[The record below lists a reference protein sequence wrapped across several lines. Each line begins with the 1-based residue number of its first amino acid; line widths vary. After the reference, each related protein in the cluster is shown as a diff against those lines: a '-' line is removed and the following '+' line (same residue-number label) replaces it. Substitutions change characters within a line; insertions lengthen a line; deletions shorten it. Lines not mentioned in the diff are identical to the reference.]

1 MEHARAYGIEIE
13 FIGSR
18 SRVAECI
25 SRLGVAC
32 QLESYNHNTRSHWKV
47 VTDASLGSYNN
58 AGEVVSPILSGA
70 QGLRELELVCQGLEE
85 AGATVNR
92 SCGLHIHLD
101 CRDLSVAE
109 CQTVFKRYSDYERN
123 IDRIMPRSRRG
134 NARWCGTIAD
144 SSVKRNNYSTKQSLS
159 NAIGRYY
166 KVNLTNIA
174 SRGSI
179 EFRQHSGTVNF
190 TKIKNWL
197 TFLQEFMARSIELT
211 GVARTPRRQRS
222 QQRWY
227 NELRTEYEQAGGSVT
242 YLPRLK
248 KWKFIT
254 DQGEIAHLHNEL
266 IETLYEEGSRM
277 MNTGLRRDWR
287 DRLRALGHMP
297 PSTFVVAGQPAP
309 QEDSLES
316 GLTPETIDWLQQRAA
331 QLN

>member
-1 MEHARAYGIEIE
+1 MEHTRAFGIEIE

-18 SRVAECI
+18 YEVANCI

-32 QLESYNHNTRSHWKV
+32 QVETYNHNTRSHWKV
-47 VTDASLGSYNN
+47 VTDASLGYDN

-70 QGLRELELVCQGLEE
+70 QGLRELELVCQGLEQ

-109 CQTVFKRYSDYERN
+109 CQTIFKRYSDYEHA

-144 SSVKRNNYSTKQSLS
+144 SEVKTNNYGTKQSLS
-159 NAIGRYY
+159 SAIGRYY

-179 EFRQHSGTVNF
+179 EFRQHSGTTNF

-197 TFLQEFMARSIELT
+197 TFLQEFVARSIELT

-222 QQRWY
+222 KQRLY
-227 NELRTEYEQAGGSVT
+227 GQLRTEYEQTGGTVSWRQ
-242 YLPRLK
+242 RLL
-248 KWKFIT
+248 KWKLVT
-254 DQGEIAHLHNEL
+254 VHGEIAHLTNEQMAY
-266 IETLYEEGSRM
+266 LYDPESRM
-277 MNTGLRRDWR
+277 MNVGLLPDWR
-287 DRLRALGHMP
+287 DRLRLMGHMP
-297 PSTFVVAGQPAP
+297 PSEAPATRAP
-309 QEDSLES
+309 LEDSLES
-316 GLTPETIDWLQQRAA
+316 GLTPETVDWLQQRAA
-331 QLN
+331 ELN

>member
-1 MEHARAYGIEIE
+1 MEHTRAYGIEIE

-18 SRVAECI
+18 YEVANCI

-32 QLESYNHNTRSHWKV
+32 QVESYNHNTRNHWKV
-47 VTDASLGSYNN
+47 VTDASLGYDN

-70 QGLRELELVCQGLEE
+70 QGLRELELVCKGLEQ
-85 AGATVNR
+85 AGASVNR
-92 SCGLHIHLD
+92 QCGLHIHLD

-109 CQTVFKRYSDYERN
+109 CQTVFKRYSDYERS

-144 SSVKRNNYSTKQSLS
+144 SEVKRNNYGTKQSLS
-159 NAIGRYY
+159 SAIGRYY

-179 EFRQHSGTVNF
+179 EFRQHSGTINF

-222 QQRWY
+222 KQRLY
-227 NELRTEYEQAGGSVT
+227 GQLRTAYEQTGGTVT
-242 YLPRLK
+242 WKQRLL
-248 KWKFIT
+248 KWKLET
-254 DQGEIAHLHNEL
+254 ADGVPVYLSNEQMAS
-266 IETLYEEGSRM
+266 LYDPSSRM
-277 MNTGLRRDWR
+277 MNVGLLPEWR
-287 DRLRALGHMP
+287 IRLRAMGHTP
-297 PSTFVVAGQPAP
+297 PSTMWETPEPAP
-309 QEDSLES
+309 QTDSLES
-316 GLTPETIDWLQQRAA
+316 GLTPETVDWLQRRAA
-331 QLN
+331 ELN